1 MQSSYEQPWTLSQLQ
16 WVVGNTL
23 RSNSALSG
31 VWVQAEMSDVRLS
44 GGHCYME
51 LLEKNE
57 RGATI
62 SKLRAI
68 IWSNTFQAINRR
80 FYNATGQTI
89 RTGLKVL
96 VCGSVTYHELYGMSF
111 VISNIDPNYTLGDME
126 RIRREILQRLQKE
139 GLNEVNRKLVLSDI
153 PQRIAVIS
161 AVGAAGF
168 GDFMNQLE
176 NNADGFKIYTMLF
189 SAAMQGDRTVQS
201 VLDALEMVE
210 HTAPMARWDCVVI
223 IRGGGATTDLNS
235 FDNYELARRV
245 ATFPLPVIVGIGHD
259 RDRNVLDELANVS
272 CKTPTAVAEFIIHRL
287 QDSLAHV
294 DDLCRRIGQYVSL
307 RMKGEHLRLNN
318 AEVGLPGIV
327 KARTMRARIDLERLA
342 SRVGNA
348 SSGRSRWEFRNLDRL
363 ATEIVAA
370 NRLIFSNSKN
380 QLERIEGLLRVL
392 SPDNTLK
399 RGYSI
404 TRINGY
410 AVKDASRLS
419 AGDVIETTLS
429 NGVIT
434 SKVE

>member
-57 RGATI
+57 RGTTI

-363 ATEIVAA
+363 AAEIVAA